1 MRKTVALASLLFSLA
16 TGPAVL
22 GADKCE
28 INCHECAAQCKQVLA
43 YAKGKKGAQ
52 YAAVRKATEDC
63 AQICQLAEDLKKR
76 NSPLLSQA
84 NELCVAACQK
94 CMEACKAAN
103 DKKLDACI
111 ASCKSCS
118 ECCK

>member
-1 MRKTVALASLLFSLA
+1 MRKMIALASLLVSLA
-16 TGPAVL
+16 IGSAVAA
-22 GADKCE
+22 ADKCE
-28 INCHECAAQCKQVLA
+28 ISCHECAAQCKQVLA
-43 YAKGKKGAQ
+43 YVKGKKGAQ
-52 YAAVRKATEDC
+52 YAAVQKATEDC

-76 NSPLLSQA
+76 GSPLLSQA
-84 NELCVAACQK
+84 NQLCVAACQK
-94 CMEACKAAN
+94 CMEACQAAK

>member
-1 MRKTVALASLLFSLA
+1 MRRTTVLASLVVSLVA
-16 TGPAVL
+16 GSVVAA
-22 GADKCE
+22 ADKCE
-28 INCHECAAQCKQVLA
+28 INCHECAVQCKQVLA
-43 YAKGKKGAQ
+43 YVKGKKGAQ

-76 NSPLLSQA
+76 GSPLLSQA
-84 NELCVAACQK
+84 NELCVAACQR
-94 CMEACKAAN
+94 CMEACKAAK